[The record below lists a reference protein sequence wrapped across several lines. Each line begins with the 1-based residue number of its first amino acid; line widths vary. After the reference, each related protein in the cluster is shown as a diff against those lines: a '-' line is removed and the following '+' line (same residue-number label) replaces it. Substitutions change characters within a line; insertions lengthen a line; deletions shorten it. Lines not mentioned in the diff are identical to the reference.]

1 MLAWPK
7 LLERAVAIPTYDAG
21 SANMHAVH
29 ACTVLMAHGDHSVI
43 LRYRCEDCGLLMLK
57 SKSAFA
63 HMLPSFKYNFTQ
75 QQVMLSLTCS

>member
-29 ACTVLMAHGDHSVI
+29 ACTVVMTHGKQSVI
-43 LRYRCEDCGLLMLK
+43 LRW
-57 SKSAFA
+57 
-63 HMLPSFKYNFTQ
+63 
-75 QQVMLSLTCS
+75 V